1 MAIIFSRCKL
11 ESKLESEVMKCTLRI
26 ATEVV
31 AQRSLDTCFCLGFS
45 GRATFGFTVTHSS

>member
-45 GRATFGFTVTHSS
+45 GRAAFGFIVNTP